1 MVDVFRTFFV
11 RIQESVVIRQN
22 PEEEDGYI
30 EQAGPSNRP
39 RSRSRSRRSNTTVFG
54 P

>member
-22 PEEEDGYI
+22 LEEDGYI
-30 EQAGPSNRP
+30 DQAGPINRP

>member
-1 MVDVFRTFFV
+1 MADVFRTFFV
-11 RIQESVVIRQN
+11 RIQESVIRQN
-22 PEEEDGYI
+22 PDEEEDGYI

-39 RSRSRSRRSNTTVFG
+39 RFRRSNTTVFG